1 MDGLR
6 PYSTIGIEGFIDGP
20 THPLPSSYLSRSSSS
35 SSSPPFIS
43 WEITGVVKD
52 KPEDFVVREI
62 LPKNNIKIAKIV
74 SHYNSTRNTNDKN
87 GGDVAVNENNNN
99 NNNNDDDAFLIASI
113 PTVSPIELPP
123 DCQES
128 KASPLKSETAIDQ
141 DGKEPP
147 KEKLSGE
154 QQQQIPSLT
163 TTTTTISTTSCINS
177 NPSSFSSSG
186 ENATAS
192 STTTISSEPLTEEE
206 IIQIYLEHVATLE
219 HPATVLRQSLEE
231 LEARV
236 INRIP
241 LSHDNIVGTSS
252 NSEGVAD
259 DSIHNTEVW
268 IPPFRLLKEDNDNL
282 GLKFRTNRRD
292 FHRAISIKFP
302 FLKTVSSIRHVSPM
316 STTTTTT
323 KNNNTTITKDTTD
336 STNTNDRVTSTNTN
350 TNTNDE
356 HWIKV
361 TVEDCFDGMIEHLNA
376 PRDDLR
382 RLLLFRNRG
391 FDGASTI
398 SSTLLRL
405 RSDVSKDDRRT
416 VHHIISLKNRNFE
429 SSMRNQGSSKQDDSS
444 LKSIVVTW
452 KRQALAKDARKNN
465 KRKHSRND
473 GGGRDSSKHRNN
485 DKNLL
490 CVLKKTQKEHLTAMQ
505 ILSRILKCRQSDI
518 GFAGIKGNCIHIMIR
533 HNVISCCF
541 PLLTHH

>member
-62 LPKNNIKIAKIV
+62 LPKNNIKISKIV

-99 NNNNDDDAFLIASI
+99 NNNNNDDDAFLIACI

-141 DGKEPP
+141 DGKELP

-316 STTTTTT
+316 STTTT

-541 PLLTHH
+541 PLLSHH

>member
-62 LPKNNIKIAKIV
+62 LPKNNIKISKIV

-99 NNNNDDDAFLIASI
+99 NDDDAFLIASI
-113 PTVSPIELPP
+113 PTVPPIELPP

-141 DGKEPP
+141 EGKELP

-154 QQQQIPSLT
+154 QQQQILSLT

-292 FHRAISIKFP
+292 FHRAVSITFP

-316 STTTTTT
+316 STTTT

-336 STNTNDRVTSTNTN
+336 STNTNDRVASTNTN
-350 TNTNDE
+350 TSTNDE

-429 SSMRNQGSSKQDDSS
+429 SSMRHQGSSKQDDSS

-465 KRKHSRND
+465 KRKHNSRND
-473 GGGRDSSKHRNN
+473 GGGSDNSKHRNN
-485 DKNLL
+485 NKNLL